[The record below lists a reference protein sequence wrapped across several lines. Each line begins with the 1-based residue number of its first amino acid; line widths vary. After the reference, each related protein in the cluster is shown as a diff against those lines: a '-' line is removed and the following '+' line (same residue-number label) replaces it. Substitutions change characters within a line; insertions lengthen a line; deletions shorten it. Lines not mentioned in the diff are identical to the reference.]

1 MVEEISLKCLR
12 DDIEKM
18 DSIHQKRIFD
28 ILQKSKIDYTKNTN
42 GIFINMSLLSKEIIE
57 EIKSYIIYVELQQ
70 QQLNKVEED
79 KKLYK
84 QKYYNKDNKEKEESI
99 VSLQE

>member
-1 MVEEISLKCLR
+1 
-12 DDIEKM
+12 M
-18 DSIHQKRIFD
+18 DPIHQKRIFD
-28 ILQKSKIDYTKNTN
+28 ILQRSKIDYTKNTN
-42 GIFINMSLLSKEIIE
+42 GIFINMSLLSKDIIE
-57 EIKSYIIYVELQQ
+57 EIRSYIIYVELQQ